1 MGRPGRPERPLD
13 PDAGPVEA
21 FAHALRALRREA
33 GSPSYRWIA
42 ARAHYSHTVVSDAA
56 RGERLPTLAVT
67 LAFVEACGA
76 DRGAWEARWHLHQ
89 QLAAAGTRTAPADA
103 DAAPEPDAAPSAEPE
118 HPEHPEHP
126 EPSEPSEPDGASPR
140 RRFRRLPGRRATA
153 LAALLLAL
161 ALVLGAGTTGWLLR
175 PVPAAPTTPPVE
187 IEDGTNPK
195 LAGCTADAVILDSA
209 PVTLRAEARLHGSV
223 LPVGT
228 VLGTVSLMYSSH
240 CAGAWPRFF
249 PTPGLNPDPGDT
261 AAAIVTVEGERA
273 IDNTVT
279 TWRMGHVDSAFADVL
294 LTGHGC
300 VTARARVQM
309 AGQDAFG
316 TGETKC
322 LTRWRA

>member
-33 GSPSYRWIA
+33 GNPSYRWIA
-42 ARAHYSHTVVSDAA
+42 DRAHYSHTVLSDAA

-89 QLAAAGTRTAPADA
+89 QLAAGTLPRTAPLQAP
-103 DAAPEPDAAPSAEPE
+103 DAADPPDAVHPPEPAAPVEPPEPDRT
-118 HPEHPEHP
+118 
-126 EPSEPSEPDGASPR
+126 SPR
-140 RRFRRLPGRRATA
+140 RRLLRPPGRRVTA
-153 LAALLLAL
+153 LAALLV
-161 ALVLGAGTTGWLLR
+161 ALVLAAGATGWLLR
-175 PVPAAPTTPPVE
+175 PVPAPPTSPPVE

-195 LAGCTADAVILDSA
+195 LAGCTADAVTLDSA
-209 PVTLRAEARLHGSV
+209 LVTLVAEARLHGRI

-228 VLGTVSLMYSSH
+228 VLGTVLLVYSPH
-240 CAGAWPRFF
+240 CAGAWPRFH

-261 AAAIVTVEGERA
+261 AAAVVTVEAERA

-316 TGETKC
+316 TGQTRC
-322 LTRWRA
+322 LVRPPG